1 MSGFSFSKLK
11 QAKPSMRRRL
21 FLYMG
26 ALAALLLV
34 TLFAVLLLLGQLKSP
49 REELAKSLTFRMEA
63 FQSDMESLWRN
74 VSVMGLHLSEDM
86 TAILEKQTTDL
97 SKLDGDADAVER
109 LEEAMLEPLCQYVR
123 QADCSGAFV
132 VLNTSLVS
140 NTESFSGLYVQRS
153 NAAHTTSG
161 LLLYRGM
168 ADIGRQHG
176 VMPHRKWAQEFDL
189 SEFPGFTRYLE
200 SASAPIE
207 RNCCTT
213 PLLTL
218 PNTSERAILLTVPML
233 GTDGTAYGLCGFSVN
248 QTYFSSHHVQPSGVS
263 RLACVLS
270 DSAAGLDISKGLLTY
285 PANGFCFVPDELLTE
300 KPLQEGLT
308 SYTGAELSFVGLS
321 RPFMAA
327 DGDVEPHILT
337 VLIPKSDYANLLLKS
352 RLEIGGLLI
361 LLMFFGV
368 ICCLFYT
375 RHYFTPILEDI
386 DHVTAAGGEAGNPF
400 FEELLP
406 LSNKLRV
413 HERTITDLETER
425 QNLRGQMEQAEAD
438 AKRLAQR
445 RKSEIDPEE
454 YQLFLSAYQ
463 KLGPEAR
470 TVIDAMVDGISVQVL
485 AEQLGKKMST
495 VYSYRRDIYE
505 KVGIQGEN
513 KLQQLRVRVSL
524 MRREQTEYGG
534 SPAPSNGENAGQAVN
549 R

>member
-140 NTESFSGLYVQRS
+140 ADSSFSGLYVQRS

-168 ADIGRQHG
+168 ADIGRRHD

-233 GTDGTAYGLCGFSVN
+233 GADGTAYGLCGFSVN

-270 DSAAGLDISKGLLTY
+270 DSAAGLDISKGLLAY

-368 ICCLFYT
+368 IFCLFYT

-425 QNLRGQMEQAEAD
+425 QDLRGQMEQAEAN

>member
-11 QAKPSMRRRL
+11 KAKPSMRRRL

-140 NTESFSGLYVQRS
+140 ADSSFSGLYVQRS

-168 ADIGRQHG
+168 ADIGRRHD

-248 QTYFSSHHVQPSGVS
+248 QTYFSSHHAQPSGVS

-270 DSAAGLDISKGLLTY
+270 GSAAGLDISKGLLTY

-425 QNLRGQMEQAEAD
+425 QDLRGQMEQAEAD

>member
-49 REELAKSLTFRMEA
+49 REELAKSLIFRMEA

-140 NTESFSGLYVQRS
+140 ADSSFSGLYVQRS

-168 ADIGRQHG
+168 ADIGRRHD

-200 SASAPIE
+200 AASAPIE
-207 RNCCTT
+207 RNCRTT

-218 PNTSERAILLTVPML
+218 PDTSERAILLTVPML
-233 GTDGTAYGLCGFSVN
+233 GADGTVYGLCGFAIN
-248 QTYFSSHHVQPSGVS
+248 QSYFATHHVQPSGIRS
-263 RLACVLS
+263 LACVLS
-270 DSAAGLDISKGLLTY
+270 DGTAGLEIPQSLITY
-285 PANGFCFVPDELLTE
+285 PADGFCYVPEEPLTE
-300 KPLQEGLT
+300 KDMQEGLT
-308 SYTGAELSFVGLS
+308 RYTGADLSYVGRSKPFLAASGDLQPHTLTVMLPKGDYNQVLLKGALELVGLLLLLLGCVREWLSAGTVFGHLLS
-321 RPFMAA
+321 RPILPMA
-327 DGDVEPHILT
+327 GMP
-337 VLIPKSDYANLLLKS
+337 
-352 RLEIGGLLI
+352 
-361 LLMFFGV
+361 
-368 ICCLFYT
+368 
-375 RHYFTPILEDI
+375 
-386 DHVTAAGGEAGNPF
+386 AGGFIVLGVLCA
-400 FEELLP
+400 
-406 LSNKLRV
+406 V
-413 HERTITDLETER
+413 WRTL
-425 QNLRGQMEQAEAD
+425 
-438 AKRLAQR
+438 AK
-445 RKSEIDPEE
+445 K
-454 YQLFLSAYQ
+454 Q
-463 KLGPEAR
+463 KDYLTSEAR
-470 TVIDAMVDGISVQVL
+470 GLMAVYRQREGEPQD
-485 AEQLGKKMST
+485 EQ
-495 VYSYRRDIYE
+495 
-505 KVGIQGEN
+505 
-513 KLQQLRVRVSL
+513 
-524 MRREQTEYGG
+524 
-534 SPAPSNGENAGQAVN
+534 
-549 R
+549 